1 MRTSVNPR
9 RPIVAALGVTLALA
23 LTAFAPTLSAG
34 AAGTAAASPTEFSGP
49 VGPPVCTNVGDGTP
63 TVVDAATSHLEVFC
77 KAFTASMSIEALHGD
92 VTMTAY
98 GSIYYTADFG
108 YRGTDTITVTAVVTR
123 AGTGPTTT
131 FDVEVVG
138 RSVVR
143 DDTFA
148 IDGGGPTAPTVSILD
163 NDTMTYPGWTVQVGT
178 TPPAH
183 GTVTVDSHTG
193 LLVYEP
199 DADFHGTDRILYLLN
214 GRDGARS
221 NIGVVTFVV
230 A

>member
-9 RPIVAALGVTLALA
+9 RPVVAALGVTLALA
-23 LTAFAPTLSAG
+23 LTAFTPTLSAG
-34 AAGTAAASPTEFSGP
+34 AAGSPTVSTSKVSGP

-63 TVVDAATSHLEVFC
+63 IVVDGTTAHLEVFC
-77 KAFTASMSIEALHGD
+77 KAVTASMSIEALHGD

-98 GSIYYTADFG
+98 GSIHYTPDFG
-108 YRGTDTITVTAVVTR
+108 YRGTDTLTVTAVVTR
-123 AGTGPTTT
+123 VGTGPTTT

-138 RSVVR
+138 TAVVR
-143 DDTFA
+143 DDSFT
-148 IDGGGPTAPTVSILD
+148 IDGGGPTGPTVSILD
-163 NDTMTYPGWTVQVGT
+163 NDTMPYPGWTVQVGT

-193 LLVYEP
+193 LLVYQP